1 MPRTKTTQTNN
12 DFVEKSQL
20 FRETSCSLAR
30 TDICSRLVV
39 EKEKYAKL
47 EEQFKNLTKEK
58 SANYRNYFSALL
70 DMVEFS
76 FQLYALIDFLK
87 LDLLGIQGL
96 KAAYYFQKTN
106 KVTFWVFFEERDW
119 KAEDK
124 VYDTYEK
131 VLSLFPK
138 YDIRIRVLRLWGRNP
153 EELLP
158 LGGNKIFS
166 N

>member
-1 MPRTKTTQTNN
+1 MPRTTQTTTNE
-12 DFVEKSQL
+12 FIEKPQL
-20 FRETSCSLAR
+20 FREASCSLAR

-47 EEQFKNLTKEK
+47 EEQFKNLLAKEN
-58 SANYRNYFSALL
+58 SANYRKYFSTLL
-70 DMVEFS
+70 DLVEFS
-76 FQLYALIDFLK
+76 FQLYALIDFVK
-87 LDLLGIQGL
+87 LDLLDIQGL

-106 KVTFWVFFEERDW
+106 KVNFWIFFEERDW
-119 KAEDK
+119 EAEDK
-124 VYDTYEK
+124 VYDIYEK
-131 VLSLFPK
+131 ALSLFPK
-138 YDIRIRVLRLWGRNP
+138 YDIKIRVLRLWGRKP